1 MKKIFLVYGHYNDN
15 SFNAAIRD
23 EFVKQSKVNGN
34 QVDVV
39 DLYKEKFDPVFAGE
53 EPDQEVL
60 DHRKRIEESDT
71 IVLIAPIWNFRMP
84 AIVEG
89 WIDKVLAPPWAFR
102 FKQLVGNYGY
112 PIGNLRDKKAIIFC
126 TYGSPRL
133 AITTFFLNLP
143 IRRLKRGVFH
153 MCGIYNIVYRRYFA
167 VPFVSDAKRQE
178 FLNDV
183 SGIEQTWKFAHPNNK
198 RVTGPLSNF
207 KMMIKS
213 DSYGMMINHLSHTIT
228 ELGSSD
234 KWAQFEV
241 IILDKD
247 KIYHKFN
254 WQVEKYTSE
263 GILKD
268 CWLTTMVS
276 SPIPLGSSI

>member
-15 SFNAAIRD
+15 SFNAAIRK
-23 EFVKQSKVNGN
+23 EFIKQSKVNGN
-34 QVDVV
+34 KVDVV
-39 DLYKEKFDPVFAGE
+39 DLYKEKFNPVFAGE

-178 FLNDV
+178 FLDDV
-183 SGIEQTWKFAHPNNK
+183 RKTANN
-198 RVTGPLSNF
+198 L
-207 KMMIKS
+207 
-213 DSYGMMINHLSHTIT
+213 
-228 ELGSSD
+228 
-234 KWAQFEV
+234 
-241 IILDKD
+241 
-247 KIYHKFN
+247 
-254 WQVEKYTSE
+254 
-263 GILKD
+263 
-268 CWLTTMVS
+268 
-276 SPIPLGSSI
+276 